1 MSSRQ
6 DSAARVRSR
15 RSIAHV
21 PRSKMT
27 SNLDKEN
34 ATADIGAT
42 QPFTN
47 GAKPA
52 GKDKKSRSKSLG
64 PGGLDALQNS
74 NGNRRKVGNLESPRA
89 LTEYHDDSN
98 NLQSTA
104 SFPLKSILKPTVPV
118 SPVRN
123 IPSFEET
130 RRRSPSRDETRR
142 SADHV
147 NENDQGK
154 EGLLID
160 FTTPPQP
167 SIAGSEKLDNP
178 FDTFNATSAIRD
190 EMAATRERDEQE
202 RRERERQSILEKR
215 EARRKSMGL
224 SPTSTGLRRSSADTR
239 SLQQIA
245 AYRLHLR
252 PHCTPGMW

>member
-42 QPFTN
+42 QAFAN

-52 GKDKKSRSKSLG
+52 SKDKKSRSKSLG

-74 NGNRRKVGNLESPRA
+74 NGNRRKVH
-89 LTEYHDDSN
+89 LTSEMLDPPVNNDSN
-98 NLQSTA
+98 NVQSTA

-130 RRRSPSRDETRR
+130 RRRSPSRDNTRQG
-142 SADHV
+142 ADHA
-147 NENDQGK
+147 NNNDQGK

-160 FTTPPQP
+160 FETPPQP

-190 EMAATRERDEQE
+190 EMAATRERDEKE

-224 SPTSTGLRRSSADTR
+224 STTSTELGCRADTR
-239 SLQQIA
+239 PLQRTA
-245 AYRLHLR
+245 AYHSHPR

>member
-1 MSSRQ
+1 
-6 DSAARVRSR
+6 
-15 RSIAHV
+15 
-21 PRSKMT
+21 MT

-42 QPFTN
+42 QSFGN
-47 GAKPA
+47 GAKPT

-74 NGNRRKVGNLESPRA
+74 NGNRRKVCTLVITSLGTFLRA
-89 LTEYHDDSN
+89 LIKQHNDSN
-98 NLQSTA
+98 KLQSTA

-130 RRRSPSRDETRR
+130 RRRSASRDETRQ
-142 SADHV
+142 SADHAD
-147 NENDQGK
+147 EDDQSK

-160 FTTPPQP
+160 FATPPQP
-167 SIAGSEKLDNP
+167 SIAGTEKLDNP

-190 EMAATRERDEQE
+190 EMAATRERDEKE

-224 SPTSTGLRRSSADTR
+224 SPASAEV
-239 SLQQIA
+239 
-245 AYRLHLR
+245 
-252 PHCTPGMW
+252 